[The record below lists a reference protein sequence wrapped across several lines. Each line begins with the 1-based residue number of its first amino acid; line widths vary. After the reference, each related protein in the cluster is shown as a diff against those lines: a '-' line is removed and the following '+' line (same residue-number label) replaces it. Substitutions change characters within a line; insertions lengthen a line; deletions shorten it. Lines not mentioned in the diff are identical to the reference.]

1 MKVLYLVTSFA
12 RYEGDP
18 HASWIVA
25 LIQHLRPL
33 GVEVEVLAPSFRG
46 LGDHWVQGIPVRR
59 FRYFPARWEALTHE
73 DGAPK
78 KVGNPLYAAMV
89 VPYLLAGM
97 AAAARLARRE
107 RSALVPG
114 HGPLPQAL
122 LGLAARWAGG
132 MPLVA
137 TFYGAE
143 LHLARR
149 VPVLRPVLRAL
160 ARACDR
166 AVAISSF
173 TARQVE
179 DLTGVRPLVI
189 PYGAAVAPAGEE
201 PGQLQAQERP
211 PRVLFAGR
219 LIARKGLP
227 ILLQALAQVAQER
240 EVVLDLVGEGH
251 ERPHLERLAAELGI
265 ADRVHFHGWVSQ
277 EDLDRLYRACT
288 VFVLPSVVDAHGDT
302 EGLGVVLIEALRY
315 RKPVIGSDVGGIPDI
330 VEDGL
335 SGLLVPP
342 GDPEALAQA
351 LQRVLDDPALAQRLG
366 EEGFRYVAEK
376 FAWEHI
382 ADQMAAL
389 YREVAG
395 SGPHPIP
402 PPRGGEGPGVGS

>member
-1 MKVLYLVTSFA
+1 MKVLYIVTSFA

-18 HASWIVA
+18 HAAWIVA

-46 LGDHWVQGIPVRR
+46 LGDHQVQGIPVRR

-89 VPYLLAGM
+89 GPYLLAGM
-97 AAAARLARRE
+97 AAAARLARLE
-107 RSALVPG
+107 RYDLV
-114 HGPLPQAL
+114 HVHWPLPQAL
-122 LGLAARWAGG
+122 LGLAARWAHRA
-132 MPLVA
+132 PLVA

-149 VPVLRPVLRAL
+149 TPVLQPVLRIL

-166 AVAISSF
+166 TVAISSF

-179 DLTGVRPLVI
+179 ELAGVRPVVI
-189 PYGAAVAPAGEE
+189 PYGAAVAPVEKAS
-201 PGQLQAQERP
+201 GQAEAQEGP

-219 LIARKGLP
+219 LIERKGLP
-227 ILLQALAQVAQER
+227 VLLRALARVARER

-251 ERPHLERLAAELGI
+251 ERPRLERLATELGI
-265 ADRVHFHGWVSQ
+265 AERVRFHGWVSQ

-288 VFVLPSVVDAHGDT
+288 VFVLPSVVDARGDT

-315 RKPVIGSDVGGIPDI
+315 RKPVIGSEVGGIPDI

-351 LQRVLDDPALAQRLG
+351 LQRVLDDPALARRLG
-366 EEGFRYVAEK
+366 EDGFRYVAEK
-376 FAWEHI
+376 FAWERI
-382 ADQMAAL
+382 AAQMAAL
-389 YREVAG
+389 YQSLV
-395 SGPHPIP
+395 
-402 PPRGGEGPGVGS
+402 EG

>member
-12 RYEGDP
+12 RAEGDP

-25 LIQHLRPL
+25 LIQHLRSR
-33 GVEVEVLAPSFRG
+33 GVEVEVLAPAFRG

-107 RSALVPG
+107 RYDLV
-114 HGPLPQAL
+114 HVHWPLPQAL
-122 LGLAARWAGG
+122 LGLAARRARRV
-132 MPLVA
+132 PLVA

-149 VPVLRPVLRAL
+149 VPILRPVLRAL
-160 ARACDR
+160 ARACDCT
-166 AVAISSF
+166 VAISSF

-179 DLTGVRPLVI
+179 EMTGVRPVVI
-189 PYGAAVAPAGEE
+189 PYGAALEPVENL
-201 PGQLQAQERP
+201 PGQPQVQEGP

-219 LIARKGLP
+219 LIERKGLP
-227 ILLQALAQVAQER
+227 VLLRALARVARER

-251 ERPHLERLAAELGI
+251 ERPRLERLAADLGL
-265 ADRVHFHGWVSQ
+265 AERVRFHGWVSP
-277 EDLDRLYRACT
+277 EELDRLYRACT
-288 VFVLPSVVDAHGDT
+288 VFVLPSVVDSHGDT

-330 VEDGL
+330 VEDGV

-351 LQRVLDDPALAQRLG
+351 LRRVLDDPALARRLG
-366 EEGFRYVAEK
+366 EDGFQYVAQK
-376 FAWEHI
+376 FAWERI
-382 ADQMAAL
+382 ADEVAAL
-389 YREVAG
+389 YRSLVE
-395 SGPHPIP
+395 
-402 PPRGGEGPGVGS
+402 E